1 MSRKRKVY
9 FKGISQK
16 EYDRQQAI
24 AQRKMIKL
32 MMQAKKIKD
41 AMESSKTEN
50 SQSES

>member
-9 FKGISQK
+9 FKGIGQK

-32 MMQAKKIKD
+32 MMQAQKIKEVM
-41 AMESSKTEN
+41 ASSETEN